1 MMLMTHGM
9 LQLWWILLNGDFAL
23 VLSGVLRLGSSDCE
37 RASLLC
43 HRHKCPTIQLKH
55 ENVQLVANIQVK
67 HENIQLV
74 NIHVKHENIL
84 GEYSDGP
91 YSGET

>member
-1 MMLMTHGM
+1 MA
-9 LQLWWILLNGDFAL
+9 N
-23 VLSGVLRLGSSDCE
+23 
-37 RASLLC
+37 
-43 HRHKCPTIQLKH
+43 IQVKH
-55 ENVQLVANIQVK
+55 EIVNILMANIQVK

>member
-1 MMLMTHGM
+1 MLMMLMTHGM

-23 VLSGVLRLGSSDCE
+23 VLPGVLRLGSADCE

-67 HENIQLV
+67 HENILS
-74 NIHVKHENIL
+74 EYFD
-84 GEYSDGP
+84 GE
-91 YSGET
+91 YSGETLKYSDGEY